1 MMTRDY
7 PLDIRTPSLY
17 IPKIW
22 RLEMA
27 NTFTIQDFFKRFPD
41 DNACLKHLME
51 VRYGKTLECPRCGKE
66 GAFSRLKKMPA
77 YACAWCG
84 HHIHPM
90 AGTPFER
97 SHTALQKWFY
107 AMYLFTTSRHGVPA
121 KELQRQLSVT
131 YKTAWR
137 MGHEIRKYMAKVDGD
152 GGLSGHIEVDE
163 TYVGGRRKGGK
174 KHGIT
179 GRGAKKTVV
188 FGMVERGGDIIT
200 RVVKNA
206 SRKSLLPHIVENVME
221 GSLISSDEW
230 MSYKPLKSLGY
241 KHRSVNHAA
250 EQWVDGIVHTNTLEG
265 FWSQIKRSIRGTH
278 IHVSRKHLAKY
289 LGEFEY
295 RWNLRKRPE
304 IMFARLLLS
313 F

>member
-1 MMTRDY
+1 MT
-7 PLDIRTPSLY
+7 
-17 IPKIW
+17 K
-22 RLEMA
+22 
-27 NTFTIQDFFKRFPD
+27 TFTIQDFFKRFPD
-41 DNACLKHLME
+41 DDVCLDHLME
-51 VRYGKTLECPRCGKE
+51 VRYGKAFQCPKCRRE
-66 GAFSRLKKMPA
+66 SRFTRLSKLPA
-77 YACAWCG
+77 YACQWCG

-97 SHTALQKWFY
+97 SHTPLQKWFY

-137 MGHEIRKYMAKVDGD
+137 MGHEIRKYMGHVDGD
-152 GGLSGHIEVDE
+152 GGLSGHVEVDE

-174 KHGIT
+174 KHGVT
-179 GRGAKKTVV
+179 GRGAKKAVV
-188 FGMVERGGDIIT
+188 FGMAERDGDIIT
-200 RVVKNA
+200 RVVDNA
-206 SRKSLLPHIVENVME
+206 SRRALLPHIVEKVLP

-250 EQWVDGIVHTNTLEG
+250 EQWVDGITHTNTLEG

-295 RWNLRKRPE
+295 RWNMRKRPE
-304 IMFARLLLS
+304 VMFARLLLS